1 MPGRYPARLNHLATG
16 FRAPR
21 SILALSLALAASIAQ
36 AGPRARDL
44 GVPFDGKPG
53 PLNAIT
59 DVAGVTVGQSTLI
72 EDLADGRK
80 VRTGVTAILPRGRDT
95 ITTPAFA
102 GSFVLNGAG
111 EMTGRS
117 WIEESGLL
125 EGPVMLTNTHSV
137 GAVHEATIAWRV
149 KNGDPDGSGYWW
161 STPVVAETWDGEL
174 NDVNGFHVKAAHVDG
189 AIEGAKTGP
198 VEEGNVGGGTGM
210 TCHGFKC
217 GIGTASRLVDV
228 KGRSQT
234 VGVLVQANYGTRSS
248 LRIAGV
254 PVGQHLGEAGSSRES
269 AAEGDNGSIIIVVA
283 TDAPLLPHQL
293 DRAAK
298 RASMGL
304 ARLGS
309 FAGNGSGDLFV
320 AFSTANAKS
329 MEGAVLHG
337 AEFLDNGCLDILF
350 EAIAQATEEAIVN
363 SMVAARD
370 MAGNGGSSVKALP
383 HDALV
388 DLLARYGRGTT
399 PR

>member
-1 MPGRYPARLNHLATG
+1 MPGKYPARLKHLATG
-16 FRAPR
+16 FRVLR
-21 SILALSLALAASIAQ
+21 SILALSFVFAASIAQ

-44 GVPFDGKPG
+44 GVPFDGTPG

-72 EDLADGRK
+72 DDLADGRK

-149 KNGDPDGSGYWW
+149 RNGDPDGSGYWW
-161 STPVVAETWDGEL
+161 STPVVGETWDGEL
-174 NDVNGFHVKAAHVDG
+174 NDVNGFHVKAAHVDA

-217 GIGTASRLVDV
+217 GIGTASRRVDV

-298 RASMGL
+298 RAAMGL

-337 AEFLDNGCLDILF
+337 AEFLDNGCLDVLF